1 MSKVDDYL
9 KQQLQKSSKQGMD
22 KEIFLGHSPSD
33 ITYFITIPEL
43 LRAPEQ
49 LCNSLREQ
57 IAENKLKVVI
67 NGNIYDDALV
77 KILKVVL
84 DNKADYS
91 VIVRDGFKA
100 YKESLFFSDQ
110 VGLLLVKPAS
120 EAPLVNS

>member
-1 MSKVDDYL
+1 
-9 KQQLQKSSKQGMD
+9 MD

>member
-67 NGNIYDDALV
+67 
-77 KILKVVL
+77 
-84 DNKADYS
+84 
-91 VIVRDGFKA
+91 FKNLPNREWI
-100 YKESLFFSDQ
+100 KRFF
-110 VGLLLVKPAS
+110 
-120 EAPLVNS
+120 